1 MLKNAIES
9 KAWNITITS
18 IILFN
23 AVILGLDTSP
33 FIKEKLGS
41 SLSWLDNICLVIFT
55 IELLLRLFC
64 YRLRFF
70 SNDEKWWNIFD
81 FVIIVLSIFAVEYS
95 IFRALRILRVLRLVS
110 SVPSIRLVT
119 DAVLRTIPA
128 MLSIASLLCVFF
140 YVYAVLCVRFF
151 GEQFPQWFGDI
162 PKALYSLFQI
172 MTLESWSMGIVRPV
186 MEVFPY
192 AWILFISFIVI
203 VGMVTLN
210 LVVGVIVN
218 SLNEISQNNQKDE
231 KQKE

>member
-1 MLKNAIES
+1 MLKKAIES
-9 KAWNITITS
+9 KIWNVSITAV
-18 IILFN
+18 ILFN
-23 AVILGLDTSP
+23 AAILGLDTSS
-33 FIKEKLGS
+33 FAKQNFGSALG
-41 SLSWLDNICLVIFT
+41 WLDNACLAIFT
-55 IELLLRLFC
+55 IELLLRLYC

-70 SNDEKWWNIFD
+70 TNNEKWWNIFD
-81 FVIIVLSIFAVEYS
+81 FVIVAASLFAVEYS
-95 IFRALRILRVLRLVS
+95 VLRALRILRVLRLLS
-110 SVPSIRLVT
+110 AVPSIRLVT

-151 GEQFPQWFGDI
+151 GESFPAWFGDM

-186 MEVFPY
+186 MEVYPY
-192 AWILFISFIVI
+192 AWVLFVSFIVI

-218 SLNEISQNNQKDE
+218 SLNEISQSNSQNNSK
-231 KQKE
+231 